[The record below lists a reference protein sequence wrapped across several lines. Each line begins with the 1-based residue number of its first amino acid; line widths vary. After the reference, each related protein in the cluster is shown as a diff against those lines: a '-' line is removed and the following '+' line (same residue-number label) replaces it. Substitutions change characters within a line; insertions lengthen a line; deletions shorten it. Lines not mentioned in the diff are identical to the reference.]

1 MIGRPSPP
9 GFRAT
14 EGSPERSARL
24 WARAIW
30 TFSVLGA
37 FVLFVAAG
45 LFLVAVVTGF
55 FCDAVNNEW
64 GVGACHQLL
73 MRLLRL

>member
-1 MIGRPSPP
+1 LS
-9 GFRAT
+9 
-14 EGSPERSARL
+14 
-24 WARAIW
+24 
-30 TFSVLGA
+30 A